1 MRKYIV
7 FFFAAVCA
15 VLSAG
20 ADEINLSGVDS
31 RLTPLTGFV
40 NLYTV
45 VTDASGNGVKNLKK
59 EDFIVRDAA
68 FDENTGKTGNSAD
81 FGEKREIVSF
91 TAAGER
97 RDGITFMMLID
108 DSGSMYQKDNRASL
122 ARREARNFLDSLGS
136 SMDRAGLA
144 VFGTRYRVL
153 AGPRT
158 DRASLYEQLG
168 DSSAP
173 EKEEAYTELYASIA
187 ETSATLSR
195 SREKG
200 RLIVILFSD
209 GENYPYFQHSE
220 IGHPLYGE
228 KEFTPE
234 DALQALQD
242 EGLTLYA
249 VRFGPNRDEELARIA
264 GSTGGLVFDVNA
276 DEELTGLYST
286 IRERVLSEYRLGYRP
301 GLTGADKT
309 AVVVELAGSSASS
322 AVLTYP
328 SGVVFGSPSTGN
340 QALYSLISIPFVF
353 LILFFLSRVWN
364 RKTGEDASLE
374 RLRPVGG
381 GYLTVV
387 LEPGKTV
394 ISPGIS
400 GAATTI
406 LPENSSDAAGSGA
419 GGKFSGKPSGRS
431 LKTTPPAQGGGTII
445 VEKGK
450 DGRWRISSDDGVTVN
465 NRKSDSTVL
474 ENGDVI
480 RAGEELIVFDD
491 GES

>member
-1 MRKYIV
+1 MRKYSV
-7 FFFAAVCA
+7 FFLAACITF
-15 VLSAG
+15 SAG
-20 ADEINLSGVDS
+20 GDEVNLSGVDS
-31 RLTPLTGFV
+31 RLTPLTGLV

-45 VTDASGNGVKNLKK
+45 VTDASGNSVENLMR

-68 FDENTGKTGNSAD
+68 VDENPGETGISAD

-91 TAAGER
+91 TAAGDR

-108 DSGSMYQKDNRASL
+108 DSGSMYQKDNRAAL

-136 SMDRAGLA
+136 SIDRAGLA

-158 DRASLYEQLG
+158 DRASLYDQLG

-173 EKEEAYTELYASIA
+173 EKEEAYTELYASMV
-187 ETSATLSR
+187 ETSATLSP
-195 SREKG
+195 EKG

-209 GENYPYFQHSE
+209 GENYPYFQQSKIEHS
-220 IGHPLYGE
+220 LYGE
-228 KEFTPE
+228 KTFTPD

-242 EGLTLYA
+242 EGITLYA
-249 VRFGPNRDEELARIA
+249 VRFGPKRDEDLARIA
-264 GSTGGLVFDVNA
+264 LSTGGLFFDVNA
-276 DEELTGLYST
+276 GEELTGLYST

-309 AVVVELAGSSASS
+309 AVMVELAGSPSAS

-340 QALYSLISIPFVF
+340 QALLSLISIPFVF
-353 LILFFLSRVWN
+353 LILFFLSRAWR
-364 RKTGEDASLE
+364 RKTGEPASLE

-381 GYLTVV
+381 GALTVA
-387 LEPGKTV
+387 LEPGRTV
-394 ISPGIS
+394 ISPGMA

-406 LPENSSDAAGSGA
+406 MSENGSDTAGSGT
-419 GGKFSGKPSGRS
+419 GGKSSGKPSGS
-431 LKTTPPAQGGGTII
+431 SSKKNPSVQGNGTII